1 MPCIR
6 QILRAYLLVAV
17 IFIYPL
23 TWLRVQ
29 ASVFSGRESI
39 CSLRECDCQ
48 LDRVE
53 CICDED
59 SSFQESFQFFA
70 DSRKLQHLKVENC
83 PKLTLPEGAI
93 SSESHLLSFE
103 IKNVKQVEFHAE
115 ALSISRL
122 RELVISESAII
133 TFHQHSFKSSMVDTP
148 SVSVAIENAQKLTIK
163 PKAFSSIKSFIASN
177 IDELVLEHN
186 AFKLRVP
193 TEEPTINLQFDK
205 ISMTSL
211 SSSVFPSSFKSI
223 TIANSKIDKVH
234 VNAFSGLFINNI
246 TFDGVSINRIER
258 GAFSDNTIIDSLK
271 FRRCNISSLS
281 QKSVIAG
288 VTEFLLSDSVIQS
301 ISKHGAINA
310 TVATVE
316 IVNNR
321 FRTLGQESFQ
331 FISWNSVIINNNTFD
346 FLEQGSL
353 NAIKG
358 PSEVQD
364 ASFQFTNNF
373 IGKANYKSLVTQIPM
388 RVKFDV
394 NGNML
399 DHTCDCKLENYVKSI
414 TGYTSLSSPFKD
426 LTNMIQNTSQC
437 KLSKWERPCFEEAK
451 SILIEKYAKVLCIIG
466 QELPECARVIEEV
479 EEEEETEEVVVTEEV
494 DIVPIE
500 QHNNTV
506 TFYDEFILLFQVKT
520 TKGILLFLL
529 FCVLSSVITVTIC
542 VGSIWVHRLC
552 KRAKLTRDNLSGSF
566 QFNSG
571 DDKQILYGSDQ
582 TTCHSLPDDE
592 PQYAEIAEIHPHPK
606 DIENPTLA
614 KFENFTLPKFE
625 STTLVSNAA
634 STLPSIQASTLPMRS
649 EMTDTNQTESTSLL
663 SDNLETTQVSRLS
676 MSETSLTD
684 EIMMALRDKLND
696 PNLYMSVMDAK
707 LSPSD
712 PSKKEEDLYC
722 APVYS
727 DPLQISPAP

>member
-1 MPCIR
+1 MVGVR
-6 QILRAYLLVAV
+6 LSGSAYIFLAV
-17 IFIYPL
+17 ILILKVPW
-23 TWLRVQ
+23 TRG
-29 ASVFSGRESI
+29 SVYSGAEGI

-48 LDRVE
+48 GDRVQ
-53 CICDED
+53 CSCQDE
-59 SSFQESFQFFA
+59 SSFQESFVFFA

-93 SSESHLLSFE
+93 SPESHLLSFE
-103 IKNVKQVEFHAE
+103 VNNVKHVEFHAE
-115 ALSISRL
+115 AISISRL
-122 RELVISESAII
+122 RELVIRDSAIV
-133 TFHQHSFKSSMVDTP
+133 TFHQHSFKASMVDTP
-148 SVSVAIENAQKLTIK
+148 SVSVYVENAQKITVK
-163 PKAFSSIKSFIASN
+163 PKAFASIKSFTAVGV
-177 IDELVLEHN
+177 DDLTLEHN

-193 TEEPTINLQFDK
+193 TEEPTINLKFVN
-205 ISMTSL
+205 ISTPSL

-223 TIANSKIDKVH
+223 TIENSKVDKVH
-234 VNAFSGLFINNI
+234 ANAFSGLFMNNI
-246 TFDGVSINRIER
+246 SFDGVSINRIER
-258 GAFSDNTIIDSLK
+258 GAFSDNTIIGSLK
-271 FRRCNISSLS
+271 FNRCNISSLS
-281 QKSVIAG
+281 QKSVVAG
-288 VTEFLLSDSVIQS
+288 VSKFILTNSVIQS

-331 FISWNSVIINNNTFD
+331 FVSWDSVIIDNNTFE

-358 PSEVQD
+358 PSEDQD
-364 ASFQFTNNF
+364 AYFSFNNNF
-373 IGKANYKSLVTQIPM
+373 IGYANFKSLVTQIPM
-388 RVKFDV
+388 SVNVKV
-394 NGNML
+394 NSNSFG
-399 DHTCDCKLENYVKSI
+399 HTCDCKMENYVKSI
-414 TGYTSLSSPFKD
+414 TGHTSLSSPFQD
-426 LTNMIQNTSQC
+426 LTKMIQNTSYC
-437 KLSKWERPCFEEAK
+437 KLSKQEKPCFESA
-451 SILIEKYAKVLCIIG
+451 SSLLIEEYAKVLCIFG
-466 QELPECARVIEEV
+466 QELPACARVIEE
-479 EEEEETEEVVVTEEV
+479 EEGMEDIDISEEV
-494 DIVPIE
+494 DRVPVE
-500 QHNNTV
+500 QNNNTA
-506 TFYDEFILLFQVKT
+506 TFYDEFLMLFQVKT

-552 KRAKLTRDNLSGSF
+552 RRAKLVRDNLSGSF

-606 DIENPTLA
+606 DIENPTLS

-634 STLPSIQASTLPMRS
+634 STLPSAQASTLPMRS

-663 SDNLETTQVSRLS
+663 SENLETTQISRLS
-676 MSETSLTD
+676 TSETSLTD

-707 LSPSD
+707 LSPND

-722 APVYS
+722 APLYS
-727 DPLQISPAP
+727 DPLQLTPAP

>member
-1 MPCIR
+1 MQC
-6 QILRAYLLVAV
+6 LKAFERAYILVAV
-17 IFIYPL
+17 IFIFKVP
-23 TWLRVQ
+23 WLQ
-29 ASVFSGRESI
+29 ASVFSGAEGI
-39 CSLRECDCQ
+39 CSLEECDCRN
-48 LDRVE
+48 DRVE
-53 CICDED
+53 CSCQDE
-59 SSFQESFQFFA
+59 SSFQESFMFFA

-83 PKLTLPEGAI
+83 PKLILPAGAI
-93 SSESHLLSFE
+93 SPESHLLSFE

-122 RELVISESAII
+122 RKLVISDSAII
-133 TFHQHSFKSSMVDTP
+133 TFHQHSFKASMVDTP
-148 SVSVAIENAQKLTIK
+148 SISIFVENALKMIVK
-163 PKAFSSIKSFIASN
+163 SKAYASIKSFTALN
-177 IDELVLEHN
+177 VQDLTLEHN
-186 AFKLRVP
+186 AFKLKVP
-193 TEEPTINLQFDK
+193 TEEPTINLKFVN
-205 ISMTSL
+205 ISTPSL
-211 SSSVFPSSFKSI
+211 SSSVFSSSFKSI
-223 TIANSKIDKVH
+223 TIENSKVDKVH
-234 VNAFSGLFINNI
+234 ANAFSGLYMNNI

-258 GAFSDNTIIDSLK
+258 GAFSDNTIIGTLK
-271 FRRCNISSLS
+271 FNRCNISSLS
-281 QKSVIAG
+281 QKSVVAG
-288 VTEFLLSDSVIQS
+288 VSKFILTNSVIQS

-331 FISWNSVIINNNTFD
+331 FVSWDSVIIDNNTFE

-358 PSEVQD
+358 PSEDQD
-364 ASFQFTNNF
+364 AYFSFTNNF
-373 IGKANYKSLVTQIPM
+373 IGYANFKSLVTQIPTT
-388 RVKFDV
+388 V
-394 NGNML
+394 NFKVNSNSFG
-399 DHTCDCKLENYVKSI
+399 HTCDCKMDTYVKSI
-414 TGYTSLSSPFKD
+414 TGYTSLSSPFQD
-426 LTNMIQNTSQC
+426 LTSMIQNTSQC
-437 KLSKWERPCFEEAK
+437 RLSEQEKPCFQSA
-451 SILIEKYAKVLCIIG
+451 SSLLIGEYAHVLCVFG
-466 QELPECARVIEEV
+466 QELPACARVIDEEDV
-479 EEEEETEEVVVTEEV
+479 EDVEVDSEV
-494 DIVPIE
+494 DIVPVN
-500 QHNNTV
+500 QNNNTA

-552 KRAKLTRDNLSGSF
+552 KRAKLVRDNLSGSF

-571 DDKQILYGSDQ
+571 EDKQILYGSDQ

-592 PQYAEIAEIHPHPK
+592 PQYAEIAEIHPYPK
-606 DIENPTLA
+606 DIENKTLH

-634 STLPSIQASTLPMRS
+634 STLPMRS

-663 SDNLETTQVSRLS
+663 SESLETTQISRLS

-696 PNLYMSVMDAK
+696 PNMYMSVMDAK

-722 APVYS
+722 SPLYS
-727 DPLQISPAP
+727 DPLQLSPAP